1 MGPPVVPP
9 TPPFFGRIMVFVDG
23 TNFLCRLEDCI
34 NKQKKPREKIT
45 IKADKMEENA
55 LNYASSL
62 ISKNTPSGRSYN
74 LIRRYWFS
82 SFKGSEEIQKQI
94 ANRLRKNDFEPVLFR
109 KRNDREKGV
118 DIALTMSMLT
128 NAFNQNY
135 DIGILFAGDEDY
147 VELVKEVKRYGQ
159 QIYGRFFDLEFG
171 LSEELKLTFD
181 HFSTIILGNL
191 PDSLKGQ
198 TKK

>member
-1 MGPPVVPP
+1 MGHPPIPP
-9 TPPFFGRIMVFVDG
+9 TPPFLGRIMVFVDG

-34 NKQKKPREKIT
+34 NKQKQPGKEIK
-45 IKADKMEENA
+45 IKANKMEANA
-55 LNYASSL
+55 LQFANTL
-62 ISKNTPSGRSYN
+62 ISNHTPSGKSYN

-82 SFKGSEEIQKQI
+82 SFKGSDEARKEI
-94 ANRLRKNDFEPVLFR
+94 ANRLREINFEPVLFR
-109 KRNDREKGV
+109 KRNNREKGV
-118 DIALTMSMLT
+118 DIALTMGMLT

-147 VELVKEVKRYGQ
+147 VELVKEVKRYGP

-181 HFSTIILGNL
+181 RFTIIQPGNI
-191 PDSLKGQ
+191 PDNLKESF
-198 TKK
+198 